1 MTEMDTVPGCIIEV
15 PEMVADTACTS
26 VADERDMPGVG
37 TQGEEIAVG
46 NVMVDI
52 VVIAIVTDAKD
63 VEDSVAGRDT
73 ADAMTTVVGNVMA
86 DAWGAAVECMRQT
99 EWDVADL
106 STTAG

>member
-1 MTEMDTVPGCIIEV
+1 MAEKVVVTG
-15 PEMVADTACTS
+15 CTS
-26 VADERDMPGVG
+26 VAEERDIPGVG
-37 TQGEEIAVG
+37 THGEEIAVG

-86 DAWGAAVECMRQT
+86 DAWGAAVEYIMQS

-106 STTAG
+106 RTTAG